1 MCAAP
6 ASGTWRKLR
15 LPDRLATAHILRVSN
30 SSLSTLRTSTR
41 DSGRTGRLADVRCR
55 AGRHDRPFAEQH
67 DAWTIAAVRRGTF
80 NYRAADTNAKYALR
94 PGWLLLGRLQQTYEC
109 SHEHDGGD
117 DCLALDVAPEIVEQ
131 VARAT
136 PGCRGP
142 FFPIPVLGPV
152 TRIVS
157 WMNRL
162 AAGADDFDE
171 AVYDIT
177 ATVLA
182 HAHGTSP
189 APVAVHATHRARIGA
204 ALAQIE
210 HSGDEGD
217 EGDEGDKPVTLAD
230 LAAGA
235 GLSPY
240 HFLRV
245 FRRVT
250 GTTPH
255 QYVIGA
261 RLRRATRLLADT
273 SLSITEIAYEVGFAD
288 LSNFVRT
295 FHRTVG
301 CSPRDFRRHGRR
313 PERPTPS

>member
-1 MCAAP
+1 
-6 ASGTWRKLR
+6 
-15 LPDRLATAHILRVSN
+15 
-30 SSLSTLRTSTR
+30 
-41 DSGRTGRLADVRCR
+41 
-55 AGRHDRPFAEQH
+55 
-67 DAWTIAAVRRGTF
+67 
-80 NYRAADTNAKYALR
+80 
-94 PGWLLLGRLQQTYEC
+94 
-109 SHEHDGGD
+109 
-117 DCLALDVAPEIVEQ
+117 
-131 VARAT
+131 
-136 PGCRGP
+136 
-142 FFPIPVLGPV
+142 
-152 TRIVS
+152 
-157 WMNRL
+157 MNRL

-217 EGDEGDKPVTLAD
+217 EGNEPVKLAD

-301 CSPRDFRRHGRR
+301 CSPRDFRRRGGRPWLSTR
-313 PERPTPS
+313 ERPPS